1 MIETISRKTQAS
13 VRLICQTLSLPRS
26 SFYHAANPTA
36 TQQSDQAL
44 GDQIEVIFKNHK
56 GRYGYRRIH
65 RDLKELGLI
74 CAPARV
80 RRLMNERGLVAK
92 KPRQFVPKTS
102 DGRAD
107 APSPNRIAGIIPK
120 APNEIWTGDIT
131 YIKTNMGWRYLAV
144 VLDRYSRRVVGW
156 SLADHMRSDLVC
168 DALKMAIAT
177 RSNIKGVIFHIDRGS
192 QYGSCPFRG
201 LLKSAHM
208 IQSMSARANPYDNAW
223 TESFIGTLKKE
234 MGELLH
240 KLDPQQIQLNCF
252 HYIEGY
258 YNTQRRHS
266 ALGYISPSKFEAI
279 HSLN

>member
-1 MIETISRKTQAS
+1 MSSRRVYQSLPSLLTATKIRLETQ
-13 VRLICQTLSLPRS
+13 LPRS
-26 SFYHAANPTA
+26 SFYHAAKPKLRLNSRTA
-36 TQQSDQAL
+36 L
-44 GDQIEVIFKNHK
+44 WEGRIF
-56 GRYGYRRIH
+56 
-65 RDLKELGLI
+65 L
-74 CAPARV
+74 
-80 RRLMNERGLVAK
+80 
-92 KPRQFVPKTS
+92 PKTS

-107 APSPNRIAGIIPK
+107 APSPSRIAGIIPK

-131 YIKTNMGWRYLAV
+131 YIKTNMEWRYLAV

-177 RSNIKGVIFHIDRGS
+177 RSNIKGVIFHSDRGS

-201 LLKSAHM
+201 LLKSPHR

-234 MGELLH
+234 MGVLLH

-266 ALGYISPSKFEAI
+266 APGYISPSKFEAI